1 LGIAAFRRSKTVANW
16 RRKLSAPL
24 QVRDGPTLRTLA
36 DARAWMLL
44 AVPPDVQEYT
54 AWQAAA
60 RKMLEAADGGDIDA
74 ATLQL
79 ELALFTTGKLKF

>member
-1 LGIAAFRRSKTVANW
+1 VANW

-24 QVRDGPTLRTLA
+24 QVRNGPALRTLA
-36 DARAWMLL
+36 DARAWILKL
-44 AVPPDVQEYT
+44 PADVQGWS

-60 RKMLEAADGGDIDA
+60 GKLIDAADGGDIDA

-79 ELALFTTGKLKF
+79 ELALFTTGKLKL

>member
-1 LGIAAFRRSKTVANW
+1 MRARRRRSKTVADW

-24 QVRDGPTLRTLA
+24 QVCEGPRLRTLA
-36 DARAWMLL
+36 DARAWILKL
-44 AVPPDVQEYT
+44 PPDVQEYT

-74 ATLQL
+74 ASLQL
-79 ELALFTTGKLKF
+79 ELALFTAGMLKL

>member
-1 LGIAAFRRSKTVANW
+1 MRARRRRSKTVADW

-24 QVRDGPTLRTLA
+24 QVCEGPRLRTLA
-36 DARAWMLL
+36 DARAWTLL
-44 AVPPDVQEYT
+44 ALPADVQKHS

-74 ATLQL
+74 ASLQL
-79 ELALFTTGKLKF
+79 ELALFTSGKLKL